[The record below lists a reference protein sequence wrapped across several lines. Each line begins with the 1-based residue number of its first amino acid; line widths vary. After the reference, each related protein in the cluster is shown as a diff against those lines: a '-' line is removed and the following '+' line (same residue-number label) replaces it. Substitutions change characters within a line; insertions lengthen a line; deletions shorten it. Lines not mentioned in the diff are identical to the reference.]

1 MSATSNPYGMR
12 PVYSPQ
18 GQAAAR
24 AIVGGIASGYASNLL
39 RGQPVTLDTSGNI
52 IAATAGTN
60 DFYGIFA
67 GVSWM
72 DSDGTLQNDTKWIAG
87 RTYTGGAASPTIA
100 WVWDDPNMVFS
111 IQADGSLV
119 SSVGGQVNFSNI
131 TAGSATV
138 GLSTC
143 TASASSLTT
152 SAQGQLRI
160 VALDPAVGNAW
171 GDAYTQIQVQFARS
185 QYVANKVAV

>member
-1 MSATSNPYGMR
+1 MSAVSNPYGMR
-12 PVYSPQ
+12 PAYSPQ

-24 AIVGGIASGYASNLL
+24 GLVGGIASGYAANLL
-39 RGQPVTLDTSGNI
+39 RGQPVTLGTDGTI
-52 IAATAGTN
+52 VAASAGTN
-60 DFYGIFA
+60 DFYGVFA
-67 GVSWM
+67 GVSYV
-72 DSDGTLQNDTKWIAG
+72 DANGILQSSDKWVSGT
-87 RTYTGGAASPTIA
+87 TYTGGAASPTIA

-111 IQADGSLV
+111 IQADGSLA

-131 TAGSATV
+131 TAGSTVV

-143 TASASSLTT
+143 TVNASGLTT
-152 SAQGQLRI
+152 SGQGQLRI

-171 GDAYTQIQVQFARS
+171 GDAFTAVQVQFARS